1 MLKLI
6 LFLTFNIFFLSGCFF
21 SEEDK
26 TIIKQNSDLGSMPI
40 KYYSNKSVT
49 SLEIPPDLTKP
60 DFENSFRLSEFVDTK
75 ENYVNLTN
83 KELLNEKVLALTSK
97 VEVKKSGT
105 RRWLI
110 VDKPSDIIWSMTQEF
125 LKSEGFA
132 IKEINK
138 KTGII
143 ETDYLENRPD
153 LPDRS
158 VGLIRSMIQKATGQ
172 SYSLPVLDMYRV
184 RVEPINENTTEV
196 HFSISSMQEVVQY
209 DPQSIAGK
217 EEKTL
222 WQTKERDPMI
232 EVEMLYRFMVFL
244 GADQVKE
251 KIINA
256 TNEKSVSARLDKNL
270 NGYSKLIF
278 EHNIL
283 DTWDF
288 LSWGLDGAKINIEDK
303 DLKERSI
310 YINVARTADKG
321 IFSNMFGDD
330 AILMTFQLALKESS
344 PNKTEVLFYDISE
357 KNEQETIEFSFDLFN
372 EILEQYK

>member
-60 DFENSFRLSEFVDTK
+60 DYENSFRLSEFVDTK

-83 KELLNEKVLALTSK
+83 KELPNNKVLELTSE

-110 VDKPSDIIWSMTQEF
+110 VKKPSDIIWSMTQEF

-209 DPQSIAGK
+209 DPQNIAGK

-222 WQTKERDPMI
+222 WQAKERDPMI

>member
-83 KELLNEKVLALTSK
+83 KELPNNKVLELTSE

-110 VDKPSDIIWSMTQEF
+110 VKKPSDIIWSMTQEF

-138 KTGII
+138 RTGII

-172 SYSLPVLDMYRV
+172 SYSLPVIDMYRV

-196 HFSISSMQEVVQY
+196 HFSMSSMQEVVQY

-270 NGYSKLIF
+270 NGYSKLVF

-283 DTWDF
+283 DTWDY
-288 LSWGLDGAKINIEDK
+288 LSWGLDRAKVNIEDK

-310 YINVARTADKG
+310 YINIARTADKG
-321 IFSNMFGDD
+321 VFSKIFGDD
-330 AILMTFQLALKESS
+330 AIQMTFQLALKELS
-344 PNKTEVLFYDISE
+344 PDKTEVLFNDISE

>member
-1 MLKLI
+1 
-6 LFLTFNIFFLSGCFF
+6 
-21 SEEDK
+21 
-26 TIIKQNSDLGSMPI
+26 
-40 KYYSNKSVT
+40 
-49 SLEIPPDLTKP
+49 
-60 DFENSFRLSEFVDTK
+60 
-75 ENYVNLTN
+75 
-83 KELLNEKVLALTSK
+83 

-110 VDKPSDIIWSMTQEF
+110 VKKPSDIIWSMTQEF

-209 DPQSIAGK
+209 DPQNIAGK

-222 WQTKERDPMI
+222 WQAKERDPMI

>member
-1 MLKLI
+1 MTKSMPILMLI
-6 LFLTFNIFFLSGCFF
+6 VFFLSGCFF
-21 SEEDK
+21 SKEDK
-26 TIIKQNSDLGSMPI
+26 TIIEQSPDLGSMPI

-60 DFENSFRLSEFVDTK
+60 DFQNSFRISEFVDTK

-97 VEVKKSGT
+97 VEVKKSGN

-209 DPQSIAGK
+209 DPQNIAGK

-222 WQTKERDPMI
+222 WQAKERDPMI
-232 EVEMLYRFMVFL
+232 EVEMLNRFMVYL
-244 GADQVKE
+244 RADQVKE

>member
-1 MLKLI
+1 MTKSMPILMLI
-6 LFLTFNIFFLSGCFF
+6 VFFLSGCFF
-21 SEEDK
+21 SKEDK
-26 TIIKQNSDLGSMPI
+26 TIIKQSPDLGSMPI

-60 DFENSFRLSEFVDTK
+60 DFQNSFRISEFVDTK

-158 VGLIRSMIQKATGQ
+158 VGLIRSLIQKATGQ

-209 DPQSIAGK
+209 DPQNIAGK

-222 WQTKERDPMI
+222 WQAKERDPMI